1 MKKRLTLL
9 LAIIMIGGLVMNSC
23 AQPLPPY
30 ESSADISVELSQSEI
45 SEETSDPAFYGNL
58 AEGCPYFYEYGANIE
73 GDDNIT
79 ALTDPENETVV
90 RLTPSLS
97 DTGKATFKTGD
108 WSGTQRELELDNTK
122 AGIYVDLGFIC
133 DIESFELVSN
143 VAECEIFYSTDGYN
157 YTFYAGAFGKSGT
170 LSISAK
176 SVLFMIPFG
185 DGIEISRIKI
195 IGRREHARTLLSR
208 GAAYTWKASR
218 QYPDESGTKLTDG
231 DTYAVSGKDA
241 LAQARASN
249 KDEITGKEGVILD
262 MDLGR
267 VCNISEVIFGLYS
280 SSYPER
286 ICVRYSEDNEKWD
299 DLGQSYLR
307 TFSGIPRSAS
317 KLYSVTRPDTVKARY
332 LRVYFYTTNV
342 ITDEICVYG
351 CADEVKVNYE
361 FLCRK
366 NRSSDANIAQNKA
379 LNVDGKEESRLT
391 DGSYYNYYHLLSEKG
406 SIEYKVEKK
415 RSVCGASVT
424 YRGAV
429 ASLEIECDGRV
440 PGNLFEYTASAGS
453 IKTSYFYF
461 DAAEIQNVTVKYTT
475 SGKAWITEVQIYGD
489 APQLP
494 VVRGGFAQIFTGME
508 STVSEMNSDYSWY
521 LFVKGMRDLGM
532 EYLILSETA
541 DIRTKTTLLNSGRT
555 VDAGYKYEQ
564 VYGTTDVLES
574 ILKAADEL
582 GLDVFLGTIIGVD
595 FAKPAEHL
603 DAIDKVIK
611 DSELVIRDLNEKYGH
626 HKSVIGYYLND
637 EQCDYWMCYAE
648 GVKYGRM
655 VYKAQSDLIR
665 ELDPEAKIMISP
677 AIWRSGGYV
686 NAGKAIYE
694 MIKPEVEGGRPI
706 VDIVSAQDCLG
717 RTAELYVK
725 DDVFDEFGKYC
736 EEWAKNVRAAEAVF
750 WHDAE
755 VFEQTYTYKRYKELV
770 RSFGYEAKLSGTIIV
785 FDIPHYL
792 SPFPLASYNN
802 ERQYYGRCIM
812 REYVKYYS
820 GFSELNSK

>member
-1 MKKRLTLL
+1 
-9 LAIIMIGGLVMNSC
+9 MNSC

-45 SEETSDPAFYGNL
+45 SEETSDPAFYGDL

-79 ALTDPENETVV
+79 ALTDPENETAV

-143 VAECEIFYSTDGYN
+143 ASGCEIFYSTDGYN
-157 YTFYAGAFGKSGT
+157 YTFYAGAFEKSGA

-176 SVLFMIPFG
+176 SVLFIIPFG

-195 IGRREHARTLLSR
+195 TGTREHGRTLLSS
-208 GAAYTWKASR
+208 GAAYTWKAAK
-218 QYPDESGTKLTDG
+218 QYPDETGTKLTDG
-231 DTYAVSGKDA
+231 DTYAKSGKDA
-241 LAQARASN
+241 LAQARAAE
-249 KDEITGKEGVILD
+249 KDELTGKDGVILE

-267 VCNISEVIFGLYS
+267 VCNVSEVIFGLYS
-280 SSYPER
+280 SSHPER
-286 ICVRYSEDNEKWD
+286 ICVRYSEDKEKWN

-307 TFSGIPRSAS
+307 TFSGKSRSVS

-332 LRVYFYTTNV
+332 LRVYFYVSNV
-342 ITDEICVYG
+342 ITDEIYVYG
-351 CADEVKVNYE
+351 CKDEVKVDYE
-361 FLCRK
+361 FLGRK
-366 NRSSDANIAQNKA
+366 NRCSDSNIAFGKT
-379 LNVDGKEESRLT
+379 LIVDGKEESRLT
-391 DGSYYNYYHLLSEKG
+391 DGAFYKYCTLSQEG
-406 SIEYKVEKK
+406 SIEYTDENK
-415 RSVCGASVT
+415 RSVCGASFT
-424 YRGAV
+424 YMGDIE
-429 ASLEIECDGRV
+429 SLSIECDGKTPDGLV
-440 PGNLFEYTASAGS
+440 EYTASAGS
-453 IKTSYFYF
+453 NKTVYFYF
-461 DAAEIQNVTVKYTT
+461 DTADITKVAVKYKT
-475 SGKAWITEVQIYGD
+475 SGRAWATEVQIYGGV
-489 APQLP
+489 APLP
-494 VVRGGFAQIFTGME
+494 VVRGGFAQIFTGMV

-532 EYLILSETA
+532 EYLVLSETA
-541 DIRTKTTLLNSGRT
+541 DTRTKTTLLNSGRT

-564 VYGTTDVLES
+564 VYGTADVLES
-574 ILKAADEL
+574 ILNAADEL
-582 GLDVFLGTIIGVD
+582 GLDVFLGTVIGVD
-595 FAKPAEHL
+595 FAKPSQHPE
-603 DAIDKVIK
+603 AIDAVIK
-611 DSELVIRDLNEKYGH
+611 DSELVIRDLHEKYAH
-626 HKSVIGYYLND
+626 HSSVIGYYLND
-637 EQCDYWMCYAE
+637 EQCDYWMCYAD

-677 AIWRSGGYV
+677 AIWRSGGYLA
-686 NAGKAIYE
+686 AGKAIYE
-694 MIKPEVEGGRPI
+694 MIKPDSEGGRPV

-736 EEWAKNVRAAEAVF
+736 EEWAKNVRAAGAEF

-755 VFEQTYTYKRYKELV
+755 VFEQTYTYKRYDELV

-792 SPFPLASYNN
+792 SPFPLASYDN